1 MRCIGTDA
9 DSSICRHAAVVVCL
23 CVGADASYFVKMLRM
38 QNLLQEVEED
48 GGEEAKEE
56 EQPVIRS
63 QASDV
68 QRQESEQGGV

>member
-1 MRCIGTDA
+1 M
-9 DSSICRHAAVVVCL
+9 
-23 CVGADASYFVKMLRM
+23 KMLRM

-48 GGEEAKEE
+48 GGQEAKEE

-68 QRQESEQGGV
+68 QRQESEQGASGV